1 MRKILIITFA
11 ALSLGMA
18 AAAAA
23 QDEPVPFDGNR
34 ARIYKSAP
42 GRTLTAPSKA
52 APASV
57 VGGFLSSHGVGAS
70 TRASLHAVEQYQN
83 RVSGLTHVRMEQQV
97 AGLRVVDAYIK
108 AAINTRGELVHLIQ
122 NIASVRSTTI
132 APAKASETQ
141 ALSAAVAAL
150 YPNLRAS
157 FAVIGRQGNI
167 ASFGKGSFFYASPT
181 VERVAFLTTSGA
193 LKTGFSVETWSNRSN
208 LLHHTL
214 VDGAGRVQAVELRTN
229 NDKYNIFPDNPTATP
244 QTIVDGPGI
253 GNLESP
259 SGWLFGGPQ
268 GSVNISGNN
277 AHAYLDQNADNKP
290 DSFGDRINNGEFL
303 SVADLTTTPT
313 TANNQNVAIQNLFYF
328 NNVIHDTL
336 YKHGFTEG
344 AGNFQQNNFGRGG
357 RDSDPVNAEGQDG
370 SGTDNANFATPV
382 DGLNPRMQMFL
393 WTGKGDHQVVVNTG
407 GAVGIYRAQGAVF
420 GPALDPT
427 GITGDVA
434 LVNDG
439 TAPVTDAC
447 QALPANSLSG
457 QIALIDRGTCTFVV
471 KVKNA
476 QNAGAVAAIIANNQ
490 GDSIF
495 TMGGTDSTIAISSVF
510 ISQSDGTTIK
520 GGLPA
525 NATVRLTDPPPL
537 QRDGDIDS
545 DIMWH
550 EYGHGLT
557 WRMIGRMSGPLSG
570 AIGEGMSDVL
580 AVLANENDR
589 LGEYSFDDPRGIR
602 TFPYTNYPRTYGSFG
617 DAGFEVHRDGE
628 IYGAIGWRLFQT
640 FQGQGISKDAL
651 LDYLVDGMNFT
662 PAGPSFEE
670 MRDGILQSVANS
682 GSGRECL
689 IWDAFAHYGVG
700 VGAIGKVKG
709 KIVVVHESF
718 ALPPECQ

>member
-1 MRKILIITFA
+1 MRKILIIAFA
-11 ALSLGMA
+11 ALSLGM
-18 AAAAA
+18 AAAA

-34 ARIYKSAP
+34 ASIYKSAP
-42 GRTLTAPSKA
+42 GRPLTAPSKA
-52 APASV
+52 APVSV
-57 VGGFLSSHGVGAS
+57 VGRFLSSHGVDVS
-70 TRASLHAVEQYQN
+70 TLASLRAVEQSQN
-83 RVSGLTHVRMEQQV
+83 RVSGLTQIRMEQQV
-97 AGLRVVDAYIK
+97 AGLRVVDAYVK
-108 AAINTRGELVHLIQ
+108 ASVNTRGELVHLIQ
-122 NIASVRSTTI
+122 NIAPARSATI
-132 APAKASETQ
+132 APAKVSESQ

-167 ASFGKGSFFYASPT
+167 TNFGKGSFFYASPT
-181 VERVAFLTTSGA
+181 VERVAFLTKSGA
-193 LKTGFSVETWSNRSN
+193 LKTGFLVETWSNRSN

-244 QTIVDGPGI
+244 QTIVDGPGV

-277 AHAYLDQNADNKP
+277 VHAYLDRNADNKP

-303 SVADLTTTPT
+303 TVADLTATPT
-313 TANNQNVAIQNLFYF
+313 TANNQDVAVQNLFYF

-407 GAVGIYRAQGAVF
+407 TAPGIYRAQGAAF
-420 GPALDPT
+420 GPGLDPT
-427 GITGDVA
+427 GVNGDVV
-434 LVNDG
+434 LVDDG

-447 QALPANSLSG
+447 QALPANSLTG
-457 QIALIDRGTCTFVV
+457 KIALIDRGTCTFVV

-495 TMGGTDSTIAISSVF
+495 TMGGTDSTITISSVF
-510 ISQSDGTTIK
+510 IAKSDGLTIR
-520 GGLPA
+520 GNLPA

-537 QRDGDIDS
+537 QRDADIDS
-545 DIMWH
+545 DVMWH

-580 AVLANENDR
+580 SILANENDR
-589 LGEYSFDDPRGIR
+589 VGEYSFDDPLGIR
-602 TFPYTNYPRTYGSFG
+602 TAPYTNYPRTYGQFG

-628 IYGAIGWRLFQT
+628 IYAAIGWRLFQN
-640 FQGQGISKDAL
+640 FQSHGISKDTL

-709 KIVVVHESF
+709 KIVVVHESK